1 MKTDKERGR
10 LIYTLKNLPPH
21 GRRLT
26 GGLAL
31 RLTRG
36 NGMNVLGCSRV
47 NVPPSETEMET
58 VVEAVAEAFGP
69 AVVWMATGPERKE
82 VAYLPDGA
90 ETAVAEVH
98 YIWRVYWPQ
107 ESLRPAWQMG
117 PVQPALL

>member
-1 MKTDKERGR
+1 MKNDKERG
-10 LIYTLKNLPPH
+10 LLVYTLQNLPAA

-31 RLTRG
+31 RLTKG

-47 NVPPSETEMET
+47 GVQPSETEMDT
-58 VVEAVAEAFGP
+58 IVEAVVEAFGP

-82 VAYLPDGA
+82 VAYLPDGE

-107 ESLRPAWQMG
+107 EALRPAWQMG